1 MSHVLNWKRGFLLFS
16 AVLILS
22 GCATMPTGPNVTVLP
37 GPGKP
42 FEVFQADDAVCR
54 QWAQQSI
61 GGANPSQTANQ
72 NTATGAVVGTA
83 VGAAM
88 GAAIGAAT
96 GNAAAGAAIGGGTGL
111 LGGTAMGSNAGAGS
125 EYTLQ
130 RRYDIAY
137 QQCMYAK
144 GNQIPGA
151 APARRTYAPPPPP
164 PPQYQSQSQGTW
176 VVVPGQYVNGKWVP
190 EHKVQVPSGS
200 GEHPTGP
207 AGPQEGPPPPQ
218 QQGPYAPSNP

>member
-1 MSHVLNWKRGFLLFS
+1 MTSVSNWKRGFLLFS
-16 AVLILS
+16 AVLLLA
-22 GCATMPTGPNVTVLP
+22 GCATTPTGPNVTVLP

-54 QWAQQSI
+54 QWAQQQIS
-61 GGANPSQTANQ
+61 GTNPSQTANQ
-72 NTATGAVVGTA
+72 NMATGAAIGTA

-111 LGGTAMGSNAGAGS
+111 LGGTAMGSNAGASS

-137 QQCMYAK
+137 QQCMYSK

-151 APARRTYAPPPPP
+151 APVRRTYATPPPPPP
-164 PPQYQSQSQGTW
+164 PPQHYQSQSQGTW
-176 VVVPGQYVNGKWVP
+176 VTIPGQYVNGKWVP
-190 EHKVQVPSGS
+190 EHKVQVPNEG
-200 GEHPTGP
+200 GEQAP
-207 AGPQEGPPPPQ
+207 GPPPPTQ
-218 QQGPYAPSNP
+218 PGPYAPSNQ

>member
-1 MSHVLNWKRGFLLFS
+1 MNWKRGLLSLFAL
-16 AVLILS
+16 AVLS
-22 GCATMPTGPNVTVLP
+22 GCATMPTGPMVTVMP

-42 FEVFQADDAVCR
+42 FEVFMADDTVCR

-61 GGANPSQTANQ
+61 GGASPSQTANQ

-96 GNAAAGAAIGGGTGL
+96 GNPAAGAAIGGGVGL
-111 LGGTAMGSNAGAGS
+111 LGGTSMGSNAGAAS
-125 EYTLQ
+125 EYQLQ

-144 GNQIPGA
+144 GNQIPGVVRRSA
-151 APARRTYAPPPPP
+151 RTYPPPPP
-164 PPQYQSQSQGTW
+164 PSYSGGPW

-190 EHKVQVPSGS
+190 EHRVQVPSGS
-200 GEHPTGP
+200 GEQAPVPRPP
-207 AGPQEGPPPPQ
+207 APQS
-218 QQGPYAPSNP
+218 GPYAPSSP